1 MAVTVAGGGMAG
13 LVAAARL
20 RELGREAL
28 VHEKG
33 SRLGGSLLL
42 SSGVVWRHHTFDDFR
57 AECPAG
63 APDLQ
68 RAIVDDFDD
77 AVAWLRRYATP
88 VADET
93 GNSRTVGA
101 RFVPGELVRGLVAG
115 LDVLLGEPLSA
126 ITGPTVLATG
136 GYAVTLARDRGLLLR
151 AAPWSAGDGI
161 ALGRAAGA
169 AERGDPEE
177 FYGRV
182 LPAPPARVGEADFV
196 RAAQLYGAVAQVVD
210 SRGAPLGPAEPAWHE
225 VDLAQGVARGGEAW
239 FVVDAAALEVTVRGR
254 RVAEMVAVAEELGG
268 EVRRAGELAELG
280 LAALQSPKL
289 AEPPFTAVRVTTGV
303 THTYAGLAVDA
314 SARVLDT
321 EGAPLPGL
329 WAGGVDAGGIFSGGY
344 ASGLAAAL
352 VLGLRA
358 AESVAAAT

>member
-20 RELGREAL
+20 RELGRDVL
-28 VHEKG
+28 VLEKG

-42 SSGVVWRHHTFDDFR
+42 SSGVAWRHRTFEDFR

-63 APDLQ
+63 APELQ
-68 RAIVDDFDD
+68 RAIIDGFDD
-77 AVAWLRRYATP
+77 ALAWLRRFATP

-93 GNSRTVGA
+93 GNPRTVGA
-101 RFVPGELVRGLVAG
+101 RFDPVELVRGLGAG
-115 LDVLLGEPLSA
+115 VDVRLGEPLSA

-136 GYAVTLARDRGLLLR
+136 GYGVTLARDRGLLLR
-151 AAPWSAGDGI
+151 AAPWSTGDGI

-169 AERGDPEE
+169 AERGDPQE

-182 LPAPPARVGEADFV
+182 LPAPPAHVGEPDFV
-196 RAAQLYGAVAQVVD
+196 RAAQLYGGVAHVVD
-210 SRGAPLGPAEPAWHE
+210 SRGVPLGPAEPTWHE
-225 VDLAQGVARGGEAW
+225 VDLAQSVARGGEAW
-239 FVVDAAALEVTVRGR
+239 FVVDATGLDLTVRGR

-268 EVRRAGELAELG
+268 EVRRAGEPADLG
-280 LAALQSPKL
+280 LGALHSPKL
-289 AEPPFTAVRVTTGV
+289 VEPPFTAVRVTTGV
-303 THTYAGLAVDA
+303 THTYAGLVVDA
-314 SARVLDT
+314 SARVLDAG
-321 EGAPLPGL
+321 GAPLRGL

-358 AESVAAAT
+358 AESAAAAA